1 MYIYI
6 NVDVCTSILIWVRV
20 IRINA
25 TFNNISVIPRRF
37 QGICRNNCTYTYL
50 PLYGRENFK
59 FSLLFVQGRK
69 VISSNKFS
77 IG

>member
-6 NVDVCTSILIWVRV
+6 NVDVCTSILVWVRF

-25 TFNNISVIPRRF
+25 TFNNISVIPRPF
-37 QGICRNNCTYTYL
+37 QGICRNNCTNTYL
-50 PLYGRENFK
+50 PLYRKENFR
-59 FSLLFVQGRK
+59 FSLLFAQGRK
-69 VISSNKFS
+69 AISSNKFS

>member
-25 TFNNISVIPRRF
+25 TFNNISLYQDVSKAF
-37 QGICRNNCTYTYL
+37 AETTVLTLICHFMGEKTLGFHYFL
-50 PLYGRENFK
+50 FK
-59 FSLLFVQGRK
+59 EER
-69 VISSNKFS
+69 
-77 IG
+77 